1 MLVCKV
7 GFWPVPFI
15 PYTWEESG
23 GCKLNSFPAFN
34 KYGTREKHTM
44 QAAFFFLFGARWF
57 FFQKHILLNIPP
69 IKKKNR
75 KKESLHALSSL
86 TLDYNSF
93 FLNTVKKTP
102 RIFFSLVYPVVIV
115 LFQTKNSCD
124 TRQAFIGYP
133 PSIINIHSF

>member
-44 QAAFFFLFGARWF
+44 QAAFFF
-57 FFQKHILLNIPP
+57 
-69 IKKKNR
+69 
-75 KKESLHALSSL
+75 
-86 TLDYNSF
+86 SF
-93 FLNTVKKTP
+93 WGEV
-102 RIFFSLVYPVVIV
+102 IFFPKTYSVEYSPHL
-115 LFQTKNSCD
+115 KNK
-124 TRQAFIGYP
+124 
-133 PSIINIHSF
+133 